1 MSNILEVMTTD
12 RLTLRVPRD
21 GDGPMINATV
31 LASLSELKHWWP
43 WAKTP
48 PSVADSEVIAR
59 RDRAL
64 FEGRKKLSYLMIAKD
79 LDSHVGSLA
88 LGHIDWAIPTGDF
101 GYFLGSPYVGRGY
114 MTEAVKHLTTYAIS
128 TLGFNRLEIRM
139 DAKNLRS
146 RNVAERSGYIF
157 ESAQRNSAR
166 NVAGELADMCIYA
179 IYSNMQSKDTVSAI

>member
-1 MSNILEVMTTD
+1 
-12 RLTLRVPRD
+12 
-21 GDGPMINATV
+21 MINATV

-114 MTEAVKHLTTYAIS
+114 MTEAVKHLTTYAA
-128 TLGFNRLEIRM
+128 G
-139 DAKNLRS
+139 RS
-146 RNVAERSGYIF
+146 LTYNEVSYLKQDSLKLKASGY
-157 ESAQRNSAR
+157 RMKDMLRYVVNSKPFL
-166 NVAGELADMCIYA
+166 E
-179 IYSNMQSKDTVSAI
+179 K